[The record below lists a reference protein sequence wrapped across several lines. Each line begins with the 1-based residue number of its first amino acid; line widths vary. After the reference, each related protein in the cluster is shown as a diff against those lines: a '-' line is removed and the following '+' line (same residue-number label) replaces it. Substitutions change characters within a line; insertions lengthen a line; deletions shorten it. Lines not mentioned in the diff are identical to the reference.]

1 MSHTGPEIEGSNK
14 KIGLLIAVLALMLAF
29 SEMGNKQS
37 ENESLFRNVE
47 ASNLWAFFQAKTI
60 RRTTIQTAAEEMAV
74 TAALTQDP
82 AAKATLEAQIKKWR
96 DTAARYESEPETN
109 EGRKELMARAKAA
122 EERREF
128 TKQRSEVFEL
138 SSASLQIGIVV
149 ASAAVITGVMMLAYT
164 AFGLGLLATALMSIA
179 IWKPFLLPLGH

>member
-1 MSHTGPEIEGSNK
+1 MSHGPDIGGSNK
-14 KIGLLIAVLALMLAF
+14 RIGLLIAVLALMLAF

-37 ENESLFRNVE
+37 ENESLAKNVE

-60 RRTTIQTAAEEMAV
+60 RRTNIQVAAEEMAV
-74 TAALTQDP
+74 TASHTQDP
-82 AAKATLEAQIKKWR
+82 AAKAVMEAQIKKWR

-109 EGRKELMARAKAA
+109 EGRKELMARAKTA
-122 EERREF
+122 EERRDF

-138 SSASLQIGIVV
+138 SSAALQIGIVV
-149 ASAAVITGVMMLAYT
+149 ASAAVITGVVMLAYC
-164 AFGLGLLATALMSIA
+164 AGGLGLLAMLLMGIA